1 MYLVNLLPIQVR
13 NLPLK
18 IFVNYTIF
26 LKLQSPRS
34 QVTRVEIV
42 TNNFQPFVN
51 DPDLNTYL

>member
-18 IFVNYTIF
+18 ILYTTIF
-26 LKLQSPRS
+26 LELQSPRS
-34 QVTRVEIV
+34 QVTRIEIV

>member
-18 IFVNYTIF
+18 ILYTTIF
-26 LKLQSPRS
+26 LELQSPRS

-42 TNNFQPFVN
+42 TIHFQPFVN
-51 DPDLNTYL
+51 DPDFDI